1 MILSQKRV
9 NELLQIFENPKS
21 ISPYDNT
28 KEREEM
34 INATKFINDYHLY
47 GPPPNYYTK
56 STQISYKNNSDN
68 LSRNPSLNSKNLS
81 NLNNSLAQNKK
92 YDNYED
98 IEIQQ
103 SLANLRSGQKE
114 YMKQLNSKTL
124 KNIPSQQRDYY
135 KTYDPN
141 LVSTYSSEYI
151 KNNTLYNNLLN
162 SQNLASTQYLYG
174 NNYNRKTMVPRYTK
188 TSRLSDIPPNPEHV
202 VMRQL
207 PPNYIVSM
215 NPISSSNL
223 GMGMGTGMSVGQSQ
237 EPIMSQEINAPPQMI
252 EEINTD
258 IIPNGDIQQNEQIE
272 EEPVQIEDNVEEE
285 KKEEEP
291 LEEVVPAKAEG
302 KFKITDFN
310 GPVTLPA
317 GYSTDNEDE
326 FNAIQILNQDLSSWK
341 KQIDK
346 PNIKVYSKLYKVTN
360 EKGEENDNCM
370 FYSDCTLDFPASE
383 VIRQLN
389 TYELRKKWEKS
400 LEKGKLLK
408 EEDLGNG
415 VKIQDMYSY
424 IKMPFIFADRD
435 MVTRKTMWQDYQGEK
450 DCYLG
455 QVHSIEH
462 PDYPEKEKPVR
473 AIFNNRGEYVKPI
486 DANSCK
492 LYFTSKFDMKLNAP
506 ASMMEGKGSEGQE
519 KWFKE
524 FSKQCGK

>member
-9 NELLQIFENPKS
+9 NELLKIFENPKS
-21 ISPYDNT
+21 IYPYDNS
-28 KEREEM
+28 KEREE
-34 INATKFINDYHLY
+34 IKNATKFINDYHLY

-56 STQISYKNNSDN
+56 STHISTNKNSDI

-98 IEIQQ
+98 IEIQR
-103 SLANLRSGQKE
+103 SITNLRLGQKE
-114 YMKQLNSKTL
+114 YMKQSNAKAL
-124 KNIPSQQRDYY
+124 KNLPRQQRDYY
-135 KTYDPN
+135 KTYTPYS
-141 LVSTYSSEYI
+141 VSTYSTEYA
-151 KNNTLYNNLLN
+151 KNKALYNSLLN
-162 SQNLASTQYLYG
+162 SQNLTSTQYLYG
-174 NNYNRKTMVPRYTK
+174 NDYNRKTVVPRYTK
-188 TSRLSDIPPNPEHV
+188 TSRLSDIPPNPEDV
-202 VMRQL
+202 VMKQL
-207 PPNYIVSM
+207 PANYIVSM
-215 NPISSSNL
+215 NPISSSNI
-223 GMGMGTGMSVGQSQ
+223 GMGPGMNVGQSQ
-237 EPIMSQEINAPPQMI
+237 EPMMSQEINAPPKMI

-258 IIPNGDIQQNEQIE
+258 IIPQEDIQQNEQME

-291 LEEVVPAKAEG
+291 PEEVAPVQPAG
-302 KFKITDFN
+302 KYQITEFN
-310 GPVTLPA
+310 GPVQVPA

-346 PNIKVYSKLYKVTN
+346 ENIKVYSKLYKVTN

-370 FYSDCTLDFPASE
+370 FYSEATLNFPASE

-389 TYELRKKWEKS
+389 SYELRKKWEKS
-400 LEKGKLLK
+400 LDKGKLLK

-435 MVTRKTMWQDYQGEK
+435 MVTRKTIWENYQGEK
-450 DCYLG
+450 DCCLC
-455 QVHSIEH
+455 QTHSIEH

-473 AIFNNRGEYVKPI
+473 AIFNNRGEYIKPI

-492 LYFTSKFDMKLNAP
+492 LYFVSKFDMKLSAP

-519 KWFKE
+519 KWIKE
-524 FSKQCGK
+524 FIKQCGK